1 MSEEDWLTARDRA
14 VLYVR
19 ALALPPLEGLEFA
32 VEALRRAQAG
42 VLRDPGLSPT
52 AETMRRLRELLAERR
67 PEALESLEV
76 KSQPSLN
83 RGPMVPETMDRR
95 PWRVFPT
102 RPRRGPAFRL

>member
-19 ALALPPLEGLEFA
+19 ALSLPPLEGLEYA
-32 VEALRRAQAG
+32 VEALKRAQAG

-52 AETMRRLRELLAERR
+52 AETMRRLREVLAERR
-67 PEALESLEV
+67 PGALETLGV

-95 PWRVFPT
+95 LWRIFPA
-102 RPRRGPAFRL
+102 RLRKGPAFRP